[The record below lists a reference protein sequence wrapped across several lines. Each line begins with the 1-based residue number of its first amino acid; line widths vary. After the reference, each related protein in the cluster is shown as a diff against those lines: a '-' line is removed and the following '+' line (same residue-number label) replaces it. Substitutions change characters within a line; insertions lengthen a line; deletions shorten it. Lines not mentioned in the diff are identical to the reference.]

1 MAGAP
6 VRTIEVKFNS
16 AEEMEKAYQEQIC
29 KGGIFIPSD
38 DPAPRTTPVE
48 VRFFLPGVSA
58 PIALAGEVAYAAT
71 KDAPMPG
78 MGAGMAIQ
86 FAKFTPQ
93 AAKVFQASITIARTE
108 GLDTG
113 PAGAAPDEAPADA
126 PAAAPLPDQDAV
138 ALEGEEE
145 PGEWD
150 GDESG
155 EEEGAPAAEPDEA
168 TIQKLLGRMSQM
180 SAENLYALIRKL
192 PLHEKVVAAK
202 RGNRAVRSILLQ
214 EGNKKIMSFLLQN
227 PQMGVGEVI
236 QMLKLTNLSQE
247 VVQAIAKNSSW
258 SQSEEVKFGLVTHP
272 KTPLPLSLSLLPLLN
287 QNSLAKL
294 AKSANT
300 KHQMKSKALQLLEQR
315 RKSG

>member
-1 MAGAP
+1 MS
-6 VRTIEVKFNS
+6 VRTIEVKFKS
-16 AEEMEKAYQEQIC
+16 ALELESAYKEHIR

-48 VRFFLPGVSA
+48 IKFLLPGVSD
-58 PIALAGEVAYAAT
+58 PIVVAGEVAYAAT
-71 KDAPMPG
+71 KSAPMPG
-78 MGAGMAIQ
+78 MGTGMAIQ
-86 FAKFTPQ
+86 FNKITPQ
-93 AAKVFQASITIARTE
+93 TMKIFEASITIARAE
-108 GLDTG
+108 GLEAA
-113 PAGAAPDEAPADA
+113 PAAAAPQPAAPDQGAAPDQE
-126 PAAAPLPDQDAV
+126 AV
-138 ALEGEEE
+138 ALGGDDEEL
-145 PGEWD
+145 EWD
-150 GDESG
+150 GDG
-155 EEEGAPAAEPDEA
+155 ENEEALEKEAEPDEA
-168 TIQKLLGRMSQM
+168 SIQKLLARMSQM

-192 PLHEKVVAAK
+192 PLHEKVTAAK
-202 RGNRAVRSILLQ
+202 RGNRTVRNILLQ
-214 EGNKKIMSFLLQN
+214 EGNKKIMGFLLQN
-227 PQMGVGEVI
+227 PQMSTGEVI

-272 KTPLPLSLSLLPLLN
+272 KTPLPLALSLLTLLN